1 MELVVMVE
9 LVELVQEVM
18 VEDMEGEEWEE
29 EAMEGEDLHLVGL
42 CQVVVAKLTDSYLV
56 LEG

>member
-1 MELVVMVE
+1 MESVVM
-9 LVELVQEVM
+9 VELVQEVM